1 MIKIDANEWMMRKGR
16 CRNGVERIS
25 SSFLFFFFFDAVNLA
40 LAGFIIEIFSAKGGQ
55 L

>member
-1 MIKIDANEWMMRKGR
+1 MDDAKGKVPKWR
-16 CRNGVERIS
+16 RTDFFLF
-25 SSFLFFFFFDAVNLA
+25 SFLFFFDAVNLA